1 MIKGLKILV
10 GEKISQASG
19 GDLASEALKRAVGA
33 VLGRADRPVEFCGK
47 RKDISY

>member
-10 GEKISQASG
+10 GEKISQASRG
-19 GDLASEALKRAVGA
+19 GFDRLSGKQAIGA